1 MSLYYFVLE
10 LKMIKATLSSE
21 NFEDLKLA
29 KRRILN
35 VRLIIFILSLIYIII
50 NSAFYIIK

>member
-29 KRRILN
+29 KHRILN
-35 VRLIIFILSLIYIII
+35 VRLIMFILSLIYIII

>member
-29 KRRILN
+29 KHRILN
-35 VRLIIFILSLIYIII
+35 VRLIMFILSLIYILI